1 MKTIVWKSKLHRFWI
16 ETARPILIL
25 LLVTSAMRSALADWN
40 DVPTGSMRP
49 TIMEGDRIWVNK
61 LAYDLK
67 VPFTT
72 TRLAQWGDPARGEI
86 VVFFSPADEVRLVK
100 RVVGLPG
107 DTVAMANNRLF
118 INGEPV
124 AYEPLEAAVVNEIS
138 AAEQPRHQF
147 AAEQL
152 GGRKHPV
159 RSEEHTSEL
168 QSR

>member
-72 TRLAQWGDPARGEI
+72 ARLAQWGDPARGEI
-86 VVFFSPADEVRLVK
+86 VVFFSPADEPV
-100 RVVGLPG
+100 
-107 DTVAMANNRLF
+107 DNR
-118 INGEPV
+118 
-124 AYEPLEAAVVNEIS
+124 
-138 AAEQPRHQF
+138 AEQ
-147 AAEQL
+147 
-152 GGRKHPV
+152 
-159 RSEEHTSEL
+159 RSENY
-168 QSR
+168 